1 MTDPDPTRKVRL
13 LLGTAFTGAG
23 IAHIVKHEWFE
34 NLVPGPLSQ
43 WRKPISAIT
52 AAIQII
58 GGTAM
63 FVPRLR
69 VLARWTNLAILVPT
83 LPAAADQISHPEVLR
98 RAGIPPALAPVRVIV
113 QTIVAGLT
121 WWATR
126 PSAQR
131 DSGG

>member
-13 LLGTAFTGAG
+13 LLGSAFTGAG

-34 NLVPGPLSQ
+34 NLVPEPLSR
-43 WRKPISAIT
+43 WRKPISAVT

-83 LPAAADQISHPEVLR
+83 LPAAADQINHPEVLR